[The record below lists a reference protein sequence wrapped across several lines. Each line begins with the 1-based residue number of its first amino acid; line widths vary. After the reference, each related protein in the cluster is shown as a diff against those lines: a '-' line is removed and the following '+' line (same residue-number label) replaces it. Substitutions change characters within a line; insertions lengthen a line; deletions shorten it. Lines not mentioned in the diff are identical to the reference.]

1 MSQSLSE
8 RRSTN
13 ALEHWQPLN
22 DLDQLNDRLR
32 RILEQT
38 FGPLAPSETD
48 SWMPLVDIE
57 EQDDAYVVEADLP
70 GVASKDVKI
79 EQVGSEL
86 MISGEFKQH
95 ERKGVVRR
103 KTRRTG
109 AFSYRV
115 ALPERIDSEN
125 IDARLDNGVLTIRV
139 PKSQRAERRQ
149 IQIKS

>member
-8 RRSTN
+8 RRRTN
-13 ALEHWQPLN
+13 APEHWQPLN
-22 DLDQLNDRLR
+22 DLDQFNDRMR

-38 FGPLAPSETD
+38 FGTLASTDTD

-70 GVASKDVKI
+70 GVMSTDVKI
-79 EQVGSEL
+79 EQVGNEL
-86 MISGEFKQH
+86 MISGEFK
-95 ERKGVVRR
+95 EREPKGVTRR

-115 ALPERIDSEN
+115 ALPERIDSEK
-125 IDARLDNGVLTIRV
+125 IDARLDSGVLTIRV

-149 IQIKS
+149 IEIKS